1 LWRAL
6 TREKE
11 DSMALTPARTMP
23 GVLELLPLDQIAF
36 QRMLDT
42 IRRNYERFG
51 FLPVETPVIEFS
63 DVLLTKTGGETER
76 QVYFVQS
83 TGALNASEKGE
94 EGKPELALRFDL
106 TVPLARY
113 VAEHEHDLS
122 FPFRRY
128 QMQRVYRGERAQRGR
143 FREFY
148 QCDIDVIGKDSLS
161 VRYDA
166 EIPAVI
172 YSVFR
177 ELNIGPFTI
186 QLNNRKLM
194 RGFFE
199 SLGIA
204 DGEQQTLVLREVDK
218 LDKRGADYVRDT
230 LIGEQFGLSADVA
243 NKILAFVQVRSTS
256 LQDAFDKLDALGA
269 GPEVM
274 EQGRAELKEVLG
286 LIRDFGVPESHFVL
300 NLSIA
305 RGLDYYTGTVYET
318 TLNDHPQIGSICS
331 GGRYENL
338 AGQYTKS
345 HLPGVGISIGL
356 TRLYW
361 QLRDAGLINTAQST
375 VDVLVTQMDVAQ
387 MPAYLTLASELRGA
401 GIATEVVL
409 DGGKLGKQFKY
420 ADRAGIRFVIV
431 LGEDEIANNVVTV
444 KDLRREDQFQVSRGE
459 LIKTLRVELAQA
471 AIQP

>member
-1 LWRAL
+1 
-6 TREKE
+6 
-11 DSMALTPARTMP
+11 MALTPARTMP

-36 QRMLDT
+36 QRMLDV

-51 FLPVETPVIEFS
+51 FLPIETPVIEYS

-83 TGALNASEKGE
+83 TGALEK
-94 EGKPELALRFDL
+94 EGMPELALRFDL

-113 VAEHEHDLS
+113 VAEHEYDLS

-128 QMQRVYRGERAQRGR
+128 QMQKVYRGERAQRGR

-148 QCDIDVIGKDSLS
+148 QCDIDVIGKDTLS

-177 ELNIGPFTI
+177 ELNIGAFTI

-194 RGFFE
+194 RGYFE
-199 SLGIA
+199 SLGIV
-204 DGEQQTLVLREVDK
+204 DGEQQMLVLREVDK
-218 LDKRGADYVRDT
+218 LDKRGADYVRDMLT
-230 LIGEQFGLSADVA
+230 GETFGLSAAVA
-243 NKILAFVQVRSTS
+243 QKILAFVQVRSTS
-256 LQDAFDKLDALGA
+256 LQDAYDKLDALGT
-269 GPEVM
+269 GPEAM
-274 EQGRAELKEVLG
+274 EQGRNELKEVLD
-286 LIRDFGVPESHFVL
+286 LIHAFGVPETHYVL

-338 AGQYTKS
+338 ASQYTKS
-345 HLPGVGISIGL
+345 QLPGVGISIGL

-361 QLRDAGLINTAQST
+361 QLRDAGLISAAQST
-375 VDVLVTQMDVAQ
+375 VDVLVTQMDAAQ
-387 MPAYLTLASELRGA
+387 LPAYLALAGELRGA

-409 DGGKLGKQFKY
+409 EGSKLGKQFKY

-431 LGEDEIANNVVTV
+431 LGEDEIAKGVVTV
-444 KDLRREDQFQVSRGE
+444 KDLRREDQFEVARSE
-459 LIKTLRVELAQA
+459 LIKTLRVELEQA
-471 AIQP
+471 AAMG

>member
-1 LWRAL
+1 M
-6 TREKE
+6 TQ
-11 DSMALTPARTMP
+11 ARTPP

-36 QRMLDT
+36 QGMLDT
-42 IRRNYERFG
+42 IRRNYELFG
-51 FLPVETPVIEFS
+51 FLPVETPVMEYA
-63 DVLLTKTGGETER
+63 DVLLTKSGGETER

-83 TGALNASEKGE
+83 TGALEKAE
-94 EGKPELALRFDL
+94 RPDLALRFDL

-113 VAEHEHDLS
+113 VAEHEHDLN

-148 QCDIDVIGKDSLS
+148 QCDVDVIGKDALS

-177 ELNIGPFTI
+177 DLAIGPFTI
-186 QLNNRKLM
+186 QLNNRRLM
-194 RGFFE
+194 RGWFE
-199 SLGIA
+199 GLGIA
-204 DGEQQTLVLREVDK
+204 DGERQMLVLREVDK
-218 LDKRGADYVRDT
+218 LDKRGPDYVRQT
-230 LIGEQFGLSADVA
+230 LTGDGFGLSAETA
-243 NKILAFVQVRSTS
+243 GRILDFVQVRSTS
-256 LQDAFDKLDALGA
+256 LADAHAQLDALGS
-269 GPEVM
+269 GSETF
-274 EQGRAELKEVLG
+274 EQGRRELREVLD
-286 LIRDFGVPESHFVL
+286 LIAAFGVPQTHFAL

-338 AGQYTKS
+338 AGNYTKS

-361 QLRDAGLINTAQST
+361 QLREAGLVGTATSSVQA
-375 VDVLVTQMDVAQ
+375 LVTQMD
-387 MPAYLTLASELRGA
+387 PARLADYLALAGELRDA
-401 GIATEVVL
+401 GVATEVVM
-409 DGGKLGKQFKY
+409 DPSKLGKQFKY
-420 ADRAGIRFVIV
+420 ADRAGIRFVLV
-431 LGEDEIANNVVTV
+431 LGEDEIAKGVVTV
-444 KDLRREDQFQVSRGE
+444 KDLRREDQFEVARAD
-459 LIKTLRVELAQA
+459 LAATLQVELAQA
-471 AIQP
+471 AAVR

>member
-1 LWRAL
+1 
-6 TREKE
+6 
-11 DSMALTPARTMP
+11 MALTSARTPP

-36 QRMLDT
+36 QGMLDT

-51 FLPVETPVIEFS
+51 FLPVETPVMEYA
-63 DVLLTKTGGETER
+63 DVLLTKSGGETER

-83 TGALNASEKGE
+83 TGALEKSER
-94 EGKPELALRFDL
+94 PELALRFDL

-113 VAEHEHDLS
+113 VAEHEHDLN

-148 QCDIDVIGKDSLS
+148 QCDVDVVGKDALS

-177 ELNIGPFTI
+177 DLAIGPFTI
-186 QLNNRKLM
+186 QLNNRRLM
-194 RGFFE
+194 RGWFE
-199 SLGIA
+199 GLGIA
-204 DGEQQTLVLREVDK
+204 DGERQMLVLREVDK
-218 LDKRGADYVRDT
+218 LDKRGPEAVRET
-230 LIGEQFGLSADVA
+230 LTGETFGLSGDVA
-243 NKILAFVQVRSTS
+243 DRILAFVQVRSTS
-256 LQDAFDKLDALGA
+256 LADAHAKLDALGS
-269 GPEVM
+269 GSETF
-274 EQGRAELKEVLG
+274 EQGRAELREVLD
-286 LIRDFGVPESHFVL
+286 LIHAFGVPESHFAL

-338 AGQYTKS
+338 AGNYTKS

-361 QLRDAGLINTAQST
+361 QLREAGLVGTATSSVQA
-375 VDVLVTQMDVAQ
+375 LVTQMD
-387 MPAYLTLASELRGA
+387 PARLADYLALAGELRDA
-401 GIATEVVL
+401 GVATEVVM
-409 DGGKLGKQFKY
+409 DPSKLGKQFKY
-420 ADRAGIRFVIV
+420 ADRAGIRFVLV
-431 LGEDEIANNVVTV
+431 LGEDEIAKGVVTV
-444 KDLRREDQFQVSRGE
+444 KDLRREDQFEVARAD
-459 LIKTLRVELAQA
+459 LAATLQVELAQA
-471 AIQP
+471 AAVR

>member
-1 LWRAL
+1 
-6 TREKE
+6 
-11 DSMALTPARTMP
+11 MALTPARTMP

-36 QRMLDT
+36 QRMLDI
-42 IRRNYERFG
+42 IRRNFERFG

-63 DVLLTKTGGETER
+63 DVLLTKSGGETER

-83 TGALNASEKGE
+83 TGALAR
-94 EGKPELALRFDL
+94 EGTPELALRFDL

-148 QCDIDVIGKDSLS
+148 QCDIDVIGKDSLTT
-161 VRYDA
+161 RYDA
-166 EIPAVI
+166 ELPAVI

-177 ELNIGPFTI
+177 ELDIGAFTI

-194 RGFFE
+194 RGYFE

-204 DGEQQTLVLREVDK
+204 DSEQQMLVLREVDK

-230 LIGEQFGLSADVA
+230 LTGEGFGLASEVA
-243 NKILAFVQVRSTS
+243 TKILDFVQVRSTS
-256 LQDAFDKLDALGA
+256 LDDAFVKLDALGN
-269 GPEVM
+269 GPESL

-286 LIRDFGVPESHFVL
+286 LIRDFGVPESHFAL

-338 AGQYTKS
+338 ASQYTKS
-345 HLPGVGISIGL
+345 KLPGVGISIGL
-356 TRLYW
+356 TRLFW
-361 QLRDAGLINTAQST
+361 QLRDAGLLGAARST
-375 VDVLVTQMDVAQ
+375 VDVLVTQMDAAQ
-387 MPAYLTLASELRGA
+387 LPAYLSVASELRAA

-409 DGGKLGKQFKY
+409 ESGKLARQFKY
-420 ADRAGIRFVIV
+420 ADRAGIRFAVV
-431 LGEDEIANNVVTV
+431 LGEDELAKGVVTV
-444 KDLRREDQFQVSRGE
+444 KDLRRGDQFEVARGE
-459 LIKTLRVELAQA
+459 LAKALRVELEQA
-471 AIQP
+471 AAMGQ

>member
-1 LWRAL
+1 
-6 TREKE
+6 
-11 DSMALTPARTMP
+11 MALTPARTMP

-51 FLPVETPVIEFS
+51 FLPIETPVIEHS
-63 DVLLTKTGGETER
+63 DVLLTKSGGETER

-83 TGALNASEKGE
+83 TGALGAAAEKG
-94 EGKPELALRFDL
+94 GVPELALRFDL

-177 ELNIGPFTI
+177 DLNIGAFTI

-194 RGFFE
+194 RGYFE
-199 SLGIA
+199 NLGVSDA
-204 DGEQQTLVLREVDK
+204 EQQMLVLREVDK
-218 LDKRGADYVRDT
+218 LDKRGADYVRET
-230 LIGEQFGLSADVA
+230 LTGEAFGLSADVA
-243 NKILAFVQVRSTS
+243 EKILAFVQVRSTTVS
-256 LQDAFDKLDALGA
+256 DAFAKLDALGS
-269 GPEVM
+269 GSETF
-274 EQGRAELKEVLG
+274 EQGRAELKEVLAM
-286 LIRDFGVPESHFVL
+286 IRDFDVPETHFAL

-318 TLNDHPQIGSICS
+318 TLNDHPGIGSICS

-361 QLRDAGLINTAQST
+361 QLRDAGLISTAQST
-375 VDVLVTQMDVAQ
+375 VDVLVTQMDAAQ
-387 MPAYLTLASELRGA
+387 LPAYLTLATELRNA

-409 DGGKLGKQFKY
+409 EGSKLGKQFKY

-431 LGEDEIANNVVTV
+431 LGEDEIAKGVVTV
-444 KDLRREDQFQVSRGE
+444 KDLRREDQFEVARTE
-459 LIKTLRVELAQA
+459 LVKTLRVELAQA
-471 AIQP
+471 DIGR

>member
-1 LWRAL
+1 
-6 TREKE
+6 
-11 DSMALTPARTMP
+11 MALTQARTMP

-36 QRMLDT
+36 QRMLDV

-51 FLPVETPVIEFS
+51 FLPVETPVIEYS

-83 TGALNASEKGE
+83 TGALEQGEK
-94 EGKPELALRFDL
+94 PDLALRFDL

-113 VAEHEHDLS
+113 VAEHEHDLN

-148 QCDIDVIGKDSLS
+148 QCDVDVIGKDSLS

-166 EIPAVI
+166 EVPAVI

-177 ELNIGPFTI
+177 ELNIGAFTI

-199 SLGIA
+199 SLGVA
-204 DGEQQTLVLREVDK
+204 DPEQQTLVLREVDK

-230 LIGEQFGLSADVA
+230 LTGEAFGLNAEVA
-243 NKILAFVQVRSTS
+243 QKVLDFVQVRSTS

-269 GPEVM
+269 GPEAM
-274 EQGRAELKEVLG
+274 EQGRAELKEVLE
-286 LIRDFGVPESHFVL
+286 LIRDFGVPETHYAL

-361 QLRDAGLINTAQST
+361 QLRDAGLVNTARST
-375 VDVLVTQMDVAQ
+375 VDVLVTQMDAARL
-387 MPAYLTLASELRGA
+387 PAYLALASELRTA

-409 DGGKLGKQFKY
+409 EGGKLGKQFKY

-431 LGEDEIANNVVTV
+431 LGEDELAKGVVTV
-444 KDLRREDQFQVSRGE
+444 KDLRREDQFEVARTE
-459 LIKTLRVELAQA
+459 LVKTLRVELEQA
-471 AIQP
+471 AVMG